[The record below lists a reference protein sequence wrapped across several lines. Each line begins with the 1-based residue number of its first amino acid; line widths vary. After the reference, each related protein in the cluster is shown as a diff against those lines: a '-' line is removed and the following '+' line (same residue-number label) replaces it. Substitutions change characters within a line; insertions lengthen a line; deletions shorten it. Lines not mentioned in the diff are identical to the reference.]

1 MGSSVFSN
9 LVPDKLIDST
19 LSCRSVNDT
28 AYQYKI
34 IFSYLLPCHLYDAN
48 LPGRLEFSEWKNQQ
62 APHTVFLWSYSK
74 DAYDVYSMG
83 RKIVAH
89 SPAPSKCSKTA
100 MPKTRSTH
108 TIKERKW
115 SKRSADMHPPYALNE
130 VPTSTTSHFLSAK
143 PSNKNIRA

>member
-28 AYQYKI
+28 AYQYKT

-48 LPGRLEFSEWKNQQ
+48 LPGRLKFSEWKTQRS
-62 APHTVFLWSYSK
+62 PHTVFFWGYSK

-83 RKIVAH
+83 RKIVLH
-89 SPAPSKCSKTA
+89 SPAPSKCSKMA
-100 MPKTRSTH
+100 MTRTRSTRI
-108 TIKERKW
+108 TEAITW
-115 SKRSADMHPPYALNE
+115 N
-130 VPTSTTSHFLSAK
+130 
-143 PSNKNIRA
+143 

>member
-1 MGSSVFSN
+1 MSFYTYKVTENQWDSRFYYVIYFYLIYSFSETYHVFF
-9 LVPDKLIDST
+9 LPQFLLAFGWKLHK
-19 LSCRSVNDT
+19 LRKFNGLL
-28 AYQYKI
+28 YKI

-100 MPKTRSTH
+100 MSRTRSTRI
-108 TIKERKW
+108 TEAITW
-115 SKRSADMHPPYALNE
+115 N
-130 VPTSTTSHFLSAK
+130 
-143 PSNKNIRA
+143 NK